1 MICIV
6 GALAVDLLI
15 QKDRFLKGTSNPA
28 SIRFHP
34 GGVGYRIYSHL
45 ECPKMLFTALGTDGF
60 GKWLIENMTQPQ
72 WVNPIFL
79 DQYPT
84 ACYCAL
90 MQSGELLYGAAD
102 MAVIEQGLS
111 WARLRARL
119 PELGAKDFLV
129 LEANLAPELVRSL
142 IRHAGTR
149 TRVVFESVSVEKL
162 LRHAE
167 NLRNLHL
174 LSGNE
179 AEARALG
186 EWLAAGQA
194 DSAGRLASASGGGS
208 ATRGGSASGRSS
220 ASSRGSATGRASRSD
235 GWVQEFLAQRNIEQ
249 LLVTRGRRGVRL
261 YQRKSGGGLGNGGDP
276 GSRGA
281 GARRPIDIAP
291 GRFIETADTTGAGD
305 TLVSAY
311 LEALDREADTAGA
324 LRRAVESVERSIEEG
339 TL

>member
-1 MICIV
+1 MICVV

-15 QKDRFLKGTSNPA
+15 HKEHFLKGTSNPA
-28 SIRFHP
+28 SMSFAP

-45 ECPKMLFTALGTDGF
+45 DSPKMLFTALGSDVF
-60 GKWLIENMTQPQ
+60 GKWLIENLDQPQ
-72 WVNPIFL
+72 GVNPIFL

-90 MQSGELLYGAAD
+90 MQSGELFYGAAD

-142 IRHAGTR
+142 IRHAGAR

-162 LRHAE
+162 LRHAD
-167 NLRNLHL
+167 NLKSLYL

-179 AEARALG
+179 AEVRALG
-186 EWLAAGQA
+186 EWFAAGRA
-194 DSAGRLASASGGGS
+194 D
-208 ATRGGSASGRSS
+208 ATDSRDSPSGR
-220 ASSRGSATGRASRSD
+220 GSGSGRASRSD
-235 GWVQEFLAQRNIEQ
+235 RWVQDYLEERDIEQ

-261 YQRKSGGGLGNGGDP
+261 YQRESGGGAESGGTGTR
-276 GSRGA
+276 GSLTI
-281 GARRPIDIAP
+281 PP
-291 GRFIETADTTGAGD
+291 GRLIETADTTGAGD
-305 TLVSAY
+305 RLVSAY
-311 LEALDREADTAGA
+311 LEALDREAGVAAA
-324 LRRAVESVERSIEEG
+324 LRQAVGGVESSIEEG